1 MKSFRETYES
11 LKKGQRDAAVA
22 AKANLHKSTLSRIKN
37 EVIPPKRDYLWSLAM
52 ALELTMDETDE
63 LFSSC
68 GLCLA
73 SQYHLTDSE
82 KERENIIKDC
92 ITNGRYS
99 VVELDIRLY
108 EAGHQPLGN
117 KGTKYKLGQIK
128 LLI

>member
-82 KERENIIKDC
+82 KERENTIKDC

-117 KGTKYKLGQIK
+117 KGTK
-128 LLI
+128 

>member
-1 MKSFRETYES
+1 
-11 LKKGQRDAAVA
+11 
-22 AKANLHKSTLSRIKN
+22 
-37 EVIPPKRDYLWSLAM
+37 
-52 ALELTMDETDE
+52 MDETDE

-117 KGTKYKLGQIK
+117 KGTK
-128 LLI
+128 

>member
-11 LKKGQRDAAVA
+11 LKKGQRDATIA

-73 SQYHLTDSE
+73 SQYHLTDLE
-82 KERENIIKDC
+82 KEREDIIKEC
-92 ITNGRYS
+92 ISAGKYS
-99 VVELDIRLY
+99 VMELDIRLY
-108 EAGHQPLGN
+108 EAGYQPLGN
-117 KGTKYKLGQIK
+117 KGTK
-128 LLI
+128 

>member
-68 GLCLA
+68 GLCMA
-73 SQYHLTDSE
+73 SQYHLNGME
-82 KERENIIKDC
+82 KEREGIIKDC
-92 ITNGRYS
+92 IAKGKYS
-99 VVELDIRLY
+99 VVELNIRLY
-108 EAGHQPLGN
+108 EAGYQLLGN
-117 KGTKYKLGQIK
+117 KGTN
-128 LLI
+128 

>member
-11 LKKGQRDAAVA
+11 LKKGQRDATVA

-37 EVIPPKRDYLWSLAM
+37 EVIPPKRDYLWSLVM
-52 ALELTMDETDE
+52 ALELTMDEADE

-68 GLCLA
+68 GLCMD

-108 EAGHQPLGN
+108 EEGHRPLGN
-117 KGTKYKLGQIK
+117 KGTK
-128 LLI
+128 